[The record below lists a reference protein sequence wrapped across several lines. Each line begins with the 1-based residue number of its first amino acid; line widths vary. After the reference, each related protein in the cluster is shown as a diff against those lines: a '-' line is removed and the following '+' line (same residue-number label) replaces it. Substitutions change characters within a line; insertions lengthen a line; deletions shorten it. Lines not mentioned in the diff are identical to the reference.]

1 MLPFPP
7 IFEQPSTSGSAT
19 ERVIQAIVSHI
30 KQHELTEGDLLPTV
44 DSLCR
49 ETGFSRVIVRE
60 ALSYLKGM
68 GLIESRRG
76 SGCRLAKIRPLES
89 FANLLPFFFSVAK
102 DLRDVTELRTALELG
117 AFPQIVANVTAAN
130 LEEMRQILD
139 ESDRLL
145 ERDDFQ
151 NIDFI
156 RLDLAF
162 HCLLARVSQ
171 IRILEIVTQAYFK
184 ESTNL
189 TQFNRHVEPVHLEE
203 FRRANL
209 EHHAIYDSLK
219 LGAREMG
226 FLALHQHLA
235 PNIERLCCQTKDTTA
250 H

>member
-1 MLPFPP
+1 MLPFPFP
-7 IFEQPSTSGSAT
+7 NEPATGGSAT
-19 ERVIQAIVSHI
+19 ERAIQAIVSHI
-30 KQHELTEGDLLPTV
+30 KQHQLTEGDLLPTV
-44 DSLCR
+44 DALCR

-68 GLIESRRG
+68 GIIETRRG

-89 FANLLPFFFSVAK
+89 FANLLPFFFSIAK

-117 AFPQIVANVTAAN
+117 AFPQIVANIMAAD
-130 LEEMRQILD
+130 LEEMRNILD
-139 ESDRLL
+139 EADRLL
-145 ERDDFQ
+145 EGDDFQ

-162 HCLLARVSQ
+162 HCLLARASR
-171 IRILEIVTQAYFK
+171 IHILEIVTQAYFK
-184 ESTNL
+184 ESLNL
-189 TQFNRHVEPVHLEE
+189 TLFAHRVEPVHLEE

-209 EHHAIYDSLK
+209 EHRAIYDSLK

-235 PNIERLCCQTKDTTA
+235 PNLNRFGKDA
-250 H
+250 KAPEKS